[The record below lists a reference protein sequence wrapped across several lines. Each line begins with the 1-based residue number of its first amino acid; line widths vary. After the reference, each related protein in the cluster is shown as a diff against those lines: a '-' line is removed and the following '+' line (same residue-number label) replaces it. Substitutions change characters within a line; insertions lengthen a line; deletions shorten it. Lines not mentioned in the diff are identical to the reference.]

1 MRKKLHT
8 IISGIESLSSSNTE
22 KLSEV
27 SSLIYLKINSDNELK
42 EALKNCDIFWLRLNH
57 KLTEEVLL
65 EANCKYIL
73 CAATGLDHIDL
84 RACAKKKIEVI
95 SLFEE
100 TDFLKEVRATAEHT
114 IGLTLSLIRKTKN
127 AFKHVEEGNWN
138 RYLFQGT
145 ELYKKK
151 IGILGLGRLGK
162 IVADYFAVFGTQVFY
177 YDILKQ
183 GKEFE
188 SKYTSVNSIE
198 ELLKNIDILSI
209 HLPYNIDTHSILNKE
224 NLSALKK
231 GSLVINTSRGGVINE
246 QALLNLIKKNHITG
260 YATDVLYN
268 EPEIKNNPLIEF
280 AKNNENVLITP
291 HIAGNTIESI
301 EKTETFI
308 LEKLLNHLNS
318 L

>member
-42 EALKNCDIFWLRLNH
+42 EALKNCDIFWFRLNH

-73 CAATGLDHIDL
+73 CAVTGLDHIDL

-100 TDFLKEVRATAEHT
+100 SDFLKEVRATAEHT

-188 SKYTSVNSIE
+188 NKYTSVNSIE
-198 ELLKNIDILSI
+198 ELLKNVDILSI
-209 HLPYNIDTHSILNKE
+209 HLPYNKDTHFILNK
-224 NLSALKK
+224 NLSLLKK
-231 GSLVINTSRGGVINE
+231 GSLVVNTSRGGVLNE
-246 QALLNLIKKNHITG
+246 EALLNLIKKNHITG
-260 YATDVLYN
+260 YATDVLFN
-268 EPEIKNNPLIEF
+268 EPEIKNNQLLKY
-280 AKNNENVLITP
+280 AQKNDNILITP
-291 HIAGNTIESI
+291 HIAGNTFESI
-301 EKTETFI
+301 EKTETFVLKKFI
-308 LEKLLNHLNS
+308 NTL
-318 L
+318 